1 MTQLN
6 SRLLWVLWAVFAIT
20 LSSCKKTVAA
30 KEEDLLISIITSG
43 IWVVESYV
51 ENGNTITSDF
61 AGYDFKFEK
70 SGTVTGTSN
79 GVVNSGTWSG
89 STTTRSISSNFPSS
103 GAPLNK
109 LNGTWLIVDAG
120 PNFVKANATISAAN
134 CSIYLYKKP

>member
-1 MTQLN
+1 MNRGLH
-6 SRLLWVLWAVFAIT
+6 WALWAVFAIT

-51 ENGNTITSDF
+51 ENGSTITSDF
-61 AGYDFKFEK
+61 TGYEFKFEK
-70 SGTVTGTSN
+70 SGTVTGTVN
-79 GVVNSGTWSG
+79 GVISSGTWSG
-89 STTTRSISSNFPSS
+89 STATRSISSNFPSS

-120 PNFVKANATISAAN
+120 PNFVKANAIISAAN